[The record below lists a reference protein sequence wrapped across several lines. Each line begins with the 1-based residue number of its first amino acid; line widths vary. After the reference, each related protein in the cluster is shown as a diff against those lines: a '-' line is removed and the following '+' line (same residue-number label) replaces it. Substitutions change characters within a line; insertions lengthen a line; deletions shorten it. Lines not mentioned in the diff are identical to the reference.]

1 MTTTT
6 LLKLAVIVLS
16 LVLVWCIDALASKLR
31 DRSEQRTQARRATLR
46 EKAYKDMNQRWAM
59 RKARQQLWDS
69 VRK

>member
-1 MTTTT
+1 MNT
-6 LLKLAVIVLS
+6 LATVIIIS
-16 LVLVWCIDALASKLR
+16 LCMVELHCACELCEILR
-31 DRSEQRTQARRATLR
+31 ERSEQRTQARRATLR